1 MVPLHNKRKLRH
13 SPPSPSNTSPK
24 LPTHS
29 TLCSLPT
36 QNQLHGFSVDILF
49 CFVLCYQSF
58 LFILIFIC
66 VFMWVLFLFFCL
78 MTFQYHP
85 PTPRKAVEVLD
96 EGSYQQ
102 SCLNQTSTFLAL
114 GSKSTIGGIKNE
126 ENSFHIKYWQH
137 LRGMGIFKRDRWQ
150 KSSNELKD

>member
-1 MVPLHNKRKLRH
+1 MVSLHNNRKLRH

-36 QNQLHGFSVDILF
+36 QNQLHGFSVDFLF
-49 CFVLCYQSF
+49 CFVLSVFLVHSDLHLCVYVSF
-58 LFILIFIC
+58 
-66 VFMWVLFLFFCL
+66 FLFFCL

-85 PTPRKAVEVLD
+85 PTPRKAVEALD

-102 SCLNQTSTFLAL
+102 SCLNQTSTFLTL

-137 LRGMGIFKRDRWQ
+137 LRDTGIFKRDRYKNHQ
-150 KSSNELKD
+150 MS